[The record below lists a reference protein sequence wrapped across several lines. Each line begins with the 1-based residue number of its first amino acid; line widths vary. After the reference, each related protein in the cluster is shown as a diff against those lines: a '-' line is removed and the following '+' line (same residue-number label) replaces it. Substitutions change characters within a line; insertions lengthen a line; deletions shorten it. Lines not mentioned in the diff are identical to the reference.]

1 MERTLTERIA
11 KHIRRGHRWNSD
23 VSDPM
28 LVNWAEQYAMV
39 RSFGVTPRMQPVT
52 WTGASDGRLYSFEAD
67 FRALARMPD
76 DEFEEYVESHHTDG
90 RINKVVREYTASVD
104 KIGRENAP

>member
-1 MERTLTERIA
+1 MERTITERIA

-23 VSDPM
+23 VSEPM

-52 WTGASDGRLYSFEAD
+52 WTGASDGRLYSFDAD
-67 FRALARMPD
+67 FRALARMPA
-76 DEFEEYVESHHTDG
+76 DEFEEYVASRYPDFYVAS
-90 RINKVVREYTASVD
+90 RVREYTASV
-104 KIGRENAP
+104 RSLN